1 MRFLLLLLLPLC
13 PSPAFGQEPTAVPKP
28 SGRVPVIGGEIT
40 LDGFLD
46 EEAWAGALLLD
57 EFIEV
62 DPDQGQAA
70 DPQTQILVMRSNT
83 HLYLAFR
90 CMEPEPETMVLQ
102 NLRRD
107 AFLNDDDRIEF
118 VLDTFHDHKTSYF
131 FQISAAGSRGD
142 ALLGDNGRRFNK
154 PWNGFWQGR
163 TRIAEDR
170 WVAEVAIPFSS
181 LAFGSGDVWGA
192 NFERTRGKD
201 RSDVRWAGA
210 RREVFIGNVSEAGEL
225 SGFAGIEQGLGL
237 EFKPYFKM
245 KARDNQVEDLDILT
259 ELGGEVNWRITPQL
273 TGSLTWNTDFA
284 ETEVDERRANLSR
297 FPLFFPEKRDFF
309 LQDTT
314 LFQFG
319 ERGRRGNGSNLLPFF
334 SRRIGLLEGA
344 EVPLDYGLRLAGRA
358 GPWDIGF
365 LGVHTGAEASVGAPE
380 SELFVFRPS
389 YNVSKSLAIGAL
401 FTDGNPA
408 SDLSNTVAGADL
420 RWSTTKL
427 LPGSLSLN
435 SYLVHSDD
443 EATSAR
449 GLGYGTEMNLST
461 SSWDYNFS
469 VLGTQGDFQP
479 ALGFVRRPG
488 EMRTNLSVF
497 WNPRPQSGPIR
508 NYSFGMAPLVWTD
521 LGGEVISS
529 QVRLGW
535 LELET
540 NAGDGLR
547 FNSILASDRPD
558 VDFTVADDVVIA
570 AGDYSWT
577 EHQLRL
583 STSSARALE
592 AEVQVT
598 TGNWFDGDILRFR
611 SGLTWRPDAH
621 LRMELEYNEDRGSV
635 SGGDFTVRIERLSFD
650 YSLNSEV
657 SLETLIQ
664 ADNQSDTLGLQA
676 RYRWILEDGR
686 ELFVV
691 LDSGWRELATGA
703 IVQTEQDLTAKIV
716 YAIRF

>member
-1 MRFLLLLLLPLC
+1 MRYSLILLLPLC
-13 PSPAFGQEPTAVPKP
+13 LAPAFGQEPSAPHKP
-28 SGRVPVIGGEIT
+28 GGRVPVIASEIT
-40 LDGFLD
+40 LDAVLD
-46 EEAWAGALLLD
+46 EDAWARALLLD
-57 EFIEV
+57 GFTEV
-62 DPDQGQAA
+62 EPNQGQPA
-70 DPQTQILVMRSNT
+70 DPETQVLVMRSNT
-83 HLYLAFR
+83 HLYLGIR
-90 CMEPEPETMVLQ
+90 CMEPEPEDMVLQ

-107 AFLNDDDRIEF
+107 AFLNDDDRVEF
-118 VLDTFHDHKTSYF
+118 VLDTFHDHKTAYF

-154 PWNGFWQGR
+154 PWDGFWDAK
-163 TRIAEDR
+163 TRIESDR
-170 WVAEVAIPFSS
+170 WVAEIAIPFAS
-181 LAFGSGDVWGA
+181 LAFGPGDIWGA

-201 RSDVRWAGA
+201 RTDSRWAGS
-210 RREVFIGNVSEAGEL
+210 RREIFVGNVSEAGEL
-225 SGFAGIEQGLGL
+225 SGFAGIEHGLGL

-245 KARDNQVEDLDILT
+245 KRDDQANDLDTLS

-273 TGSLTWNTDFA
+273 TGSFTWNTDFA

-334 SRRIGLLEGA
+334 SRRIGLLSGV
-344 EVPLDYGLRLAGRA
+344 EVPLDHGLRLAGRA
-358 GPWDIGF
+358 GAWDLGF
-365 LGVHTGAEASVGAPE
+365 LGVHTGAEASVAAPE
-380 SELFVFRPS
+380 SDLFVFRPS
-389 YNVSKSLAIGAL
+389 YNVSKSLAVGAL

-408 SDLSNTVAGADL
+408 SDLSNTVVGADL
-420 RWSTTKL
+420 RWSSTKV

-443 EATSAR
+443 EETARR
-449 GLGYGTEMNLST
+449 GLGYGTQLNLST
-461 SSWDYNFS
+461 SDWEYNLS

-488 EMRTNLSVF
+488 EMRSNASVF
-497 WNPRPQSGPIR
+497 WSPRPQSGPIR
-508 NYSFGMAPLVWTD
+508 EYSFGIAPTVWSD

-535 LELET
+535 LQFQT
-540 NAGDGLR
+540 NEGDEMR
-547 FNSILASDRPD
+547 FNSFLHTDDPE
-558 VDFTVADDVVIA
+558 VDFTVADDVVIT
-570 AGDYSWT
+570 AGEYSWA
-577 EHQLRL
+577 EHQLRM
-583 STSSARALE
+583 STSSTRPLE
-592 AEVQVT
+592 ADLQFT
-598 TGNWFDGDILRFR
+598 AGSWFDGDILRLR
-611 SGLTWRPDAH
+611 SGLTWRPDAQ

-635 SGGDFTVRIERLSFD
+635 SGGDFTLRIERLSVD

-664 ADNQSDTLGLQA
+664 SDNQSDTLGLQA
-676 RYRWILEDGR
+676 RYRWIMEDGR

-691 LDSGWRELATGA
+691 LDSGWQELATGA
-703 IVQTEQDLTAKIV
+703 IVQTNQDLTAKIV